1 MPVIEVW
8 CLPVDQTEDDLR
20 RLHQAIV
27 QAVVGVPELHLRNQN
42 DMTVLF
48 PTDLMKYGL
57 GEEIIV
63 KIEMFERPERSLKV
77 KQSLAKNV
85 GMAVKML
92 YPKAKVESGPVKTFR
107 PETDGFWSS
116 NQ

>member
-1 MPVIEVW
+1 MPVIKVW
-8 CLPVDQTEDDLR
+8 CLSADQTEDDLR
-20 RLHQAIV
+20 KLHRMV
-27 QAVVGVPELHLRNQN
+27 VEAVVSVRELGLKDQN

-48 PTDLMKYGL
+48 PADMMQYGL

-63 KIEMFERPERSLKV
+63 EIEMFEKPERSPEV
-77 KQSLAKNV
+77 KRRLTQNV

-107 PETDGFWSS
+107 PEMDGFWSS
-116 NQ
+116 E